1 VQMAQGDLVVALKS
15 YRDSLAIRER
25 LVALDPANKQWHDS
39 LDDTAADIGGLA
51 FRLVLAHDMTN
62 ALAAA
67 DQSISLTPDQIWLY
81 TNRAHALMFLG
92 RTDEARALYLKYR
105 GQKDAS
111 PDAKPWEAI
120 VLGDFD
126 EFRKAGL
133 TNPLM
138 DEIEK
143 LFTSAG

>member
-1 VQMAQGDLVVALKS
+1 M
-15 YRDSLAIRER
+15 
-25 LVALDPANKQWHDS
+25 ALDPANKPRHDS
-39 LDDTAADIGGLA
+39 LDDTAAGIGGLA
-51 FRLVLAHDMTN
+51 FKLVLAHDMTI

-67 DQSISLTPDQIWLY
+67 DQSISLAPDQIWLY

-105 GQKDAS
+105 GQKDVS
-111 PDAKPWEAI
+111 SDGKPWEAV
-120 VLGDFD
+120 VLGDFA
-126 EFRKAGL
+126 EFRNAEL